1 MNEKHEETAQ
11 RIYKVVMLVLL
22 TAFITFMITSLS
34 LYTIKQ
40 ATIDK
45 RRVNKCE
52 TE

>member
-1 MNEKHEETAQ
+1 
-11 RIYKVVMLVLL
+11 
-22 TAFITFMITSLS
+22 MIPNGIMIDNTISAILFVNKPKCFSLS